1 MRLVLEIC
9 IFYILVM
16 VRFEMI
22 YVFASKFLLQKGLE
36 NLNFQKFQT
45 QNHSYSTIDS
55 KVVYLILG
63 NTACSVDFK

>member
-1 MRLVLEIC
+1 
-9 IFYILVM
+9 
-16 VRFEMI
+16 MI

-63 NTACSVDFK
+63 KATILQKSVQKSSWNRDKIRR